1 MKSYAKTAC
10 IAQINATV
18 SPENAQRGAYG
29 KKTGKKFKKA
39 EKMLKKVL
47 TNHGEVW
54 YYI

>member
-1 MKSYAKTAC
+1 MPQEGLEGINQRKS
-10 IAQINATV
+10 
-18 SPENAQRGAYG
+18 S
-29 KKTGKKFKKA
+29 KKA

>member
-1 MKSYAKTAC
+1 MPQEGLTERKPGKS
-10 IAQINATV
+10 
-18 SPENAQRGAYG
+18 S
-29 KKTGKKFKKA
+29 KKA